1 MKIRR
6 DDVYEHLELLYE
18 IVGDEKY
25 LEIVRMYGGSNLY
38 IPTYKATIRNS
49 RNREIRKRYNGVN
62 GSLLAAEY
70 GMSVNNL
77 KNIVNRD

>member
-1 MKIRR
+1 MKIRKE
-6 DDVYEHLELLYE
+6 DVYEHLEMLYE

-25 LEIVRMYGGSNLY
+25 LEIIRMYGGSNLY

-49 RNREIRKRYNGVN
+49 RKRYNGVN
-62 GSLLAAEY
+62 ISLLAAEY

-77 KNIVNRD
+77 RNIIKEN

>member
-1 MKIRR
+1 MKIRKE
-6 DDVYEHLELLYE
+6 DVYEHLEMLYE

-25 LEIVRMYGGSNLY
+25 LEIIRMYGGSNLY

-49 RNREIRKRYNGVN
+49 RNRENGVN
-62 GSLLAAEY
+62 ISLLAAEY

-77 KNIVNRD
+77 RNIIKEN

>member
-62 GSLLAAEY
+62 GSQLAAEY